1 MSHWY
6 LIYDDSCPICL
17 GALENL
23 KKLDRAGLIIPTP
36 LSRPELPAEFVLPA
50 KEELIKQMYLYSPDN
65 EVFKGADA
73 VMQILSIFPQSRL
86 LGWLISLPILKQLS
100 RICYGIIARHRMKI
114 SNSLTR

>member
-6 LIYDDSCPICL
+6 LIYDDTCPICL
-17 GALENL
+17 GALARL
-23 KKLDRAGLIIPTP
+23 KKLDRANLIIPTP

-73 VMQILSIFPQSRL
+73 VRQILSIFPQSRL

-100 RICYGIIARHRMKI
+100 RICYGIIAKNRMKI
-114 SNSLTR
+114 SNS

>member
-17 GALENL
+17 GAIEKL
-23 KKLDRAGLIIPTP
+23 KKLDRADLIILTP
-36 LSRPELPAEFVLPA
+36 LSRAELPAEFVLPA
-50 KEELIKQMYLYSPDN
+50 KEELIEQMYLYSPDN

-73 VMQILSIFPQSRL
+73 VRQILSIFPQSRL

-100 RICYGIIARHRMKI
+100 RICYGIIAKNRMKI
-114 SNSLTR
+114 SNS

>member
-1 MSHWY
+1 M
-6 LIYDDSCPICL
+6 IYDESCPICL
-17 GALENL
+17 GALERL

-50 KEELIKQMYLYSPDN
+50 KEELIKQMYLFGPNN

-73 VMQILSIFPQSRL
+73 VMQILSIFPQSRV
-86 LGWLISLPILKQLS
+86 LGWLISLPILNQLS
-100 RICYGIIARHRMKI
+100 RIGYGIIAKNRMKI

>member
-1 MSHWY
+1 M
-6 LIYDDSCPICL
+6 IYDDSCPICL
-17 GALENL
+17 GAIEKL
-23 KKLDRAGLIIPTP
+23 KKLDRAGLIISIP

-50 KEELIKQMYLYSPDN
+50 KEELFKQMYLFGPDN

-73 VMQILSIFPQSRL
+73 VKQILSIFPQSRA

-100 RICYGIIARHRMKI
+100 RICYGIIAKNRMSI